1 MNEAAQKVSTAQLQ
15 RNAYLYVR
23 QSTPRQVWENSES
36 TARQHA
42 LRQRATALR
51 QRATALGWR
60 QEEVVVIDS
69 HLGQSSS
76 SATGRAGL
84 QKLLAEVSLGRAGLV
99 PVGIGAETGPLQAV
113 PAEWRSQLTA
123 VLAGM
128 VLRGWQEWRQ
138 A

>member
-36 TARQHA
+36 TARQH
-42 LRQRATALR
+42 ALR